1 MGECLRKGI
10 QNLYTELILTMIV
23 VAFGTILLSSVR
35 GVQPPSS
42 PPDKVSNVAAYVIN
56 GSNKVIIANWGEEK
70 EEVDL
75 VCVMNNGSI
84 TTESVIVEP
93 NSTVVEETMCEG
105 DMIVALDG
113 DPVPTFII
121 SP

>member
-23 VAFGTILLSSVR
+23 VAFGTILLSTVR
-35 GVQPPSS
+35 GIQPPPSAE
-42 PPDKVSNVAAYVIN
+42 DRAGDVAAYVIN
-56 GSNKVIIANWGEEK
+56 GSNKVIIANWGDEK

-75 VCVMNNGSI
+75 VCVMDNGSI
-84 TTESVIVEP
+84 TTKSVIVEP
-93 NSTVVEETMCEG
+93 NSTVVEETTCQG
-105 DMIVALDG
+105 DLVVALNG
-113 DPVPTFII
+113 NPVPTFII

>member
-1 MGECLRKGI
+1 MRKGI

-23 VAFGTILLSSVR
+23 VAFGTILLSAVR

-42 PPDKVSNVAAYVIN
+42 LAEGVGNVAAYVIN
-56 GSNKVIIANWGEEK
+56 GSNKVIVANWGEEK

-75 VCVMNNGSI
+75 VCIMDNGSI
-84 TTESVIVEP
+84 ITESVIVEP
-93 NSTVVEETMCEG
+93 KSSTAREMTCKG
-105 DMIVALDG
+105 DMIVDLNG
-113 DPVPTFII
+113 NPVPTFII